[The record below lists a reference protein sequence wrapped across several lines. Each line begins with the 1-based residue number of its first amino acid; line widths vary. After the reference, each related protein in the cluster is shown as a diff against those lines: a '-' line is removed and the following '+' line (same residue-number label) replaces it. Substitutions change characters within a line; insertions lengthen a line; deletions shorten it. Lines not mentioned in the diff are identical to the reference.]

1 MSELQMRGLVKIYPY
16 TKPTGLFGR
25 KKAQESLEREKHQP
39 YTTNEGVVA
48 IQNFTLDV
56 KEGEFVV
63 LLGPSGC
70 GKSTVLRMIA
80 GLESVSDGEILMDG
94 QVINDLTPEAR
105 DIAMIFQN
113 YALYPSF
120 TVYDNIAYPLRNQHI
135 PRDEIDKLVMEIAEL
150 LELTELLERRPSE
163 LSGGQ
168 QQRAA
173 IGRAL
178 VRKPKLFLMDEPFS
192 NLDGVLRQK
201 LREEVK
207 RIHKKLGTTFIYVTH
222 DQTEAFSLGDRIVL
236 MRDGIIEQIGTPQEL
251 YTKPENLYAAS
262 FIGVPQMNI
271 IRDVPLHYIENG
283 WRVTVFGEN
292 FVLPV
297 NKTTGLT
304 KSQSGNKVTLGIRP
318 VHVSIAENG
327 IEAAVDYADNIETE
341 LHIHMHVKG
350 TELISV
356 VPATSLGSYIRGQ
369 KVKISLN
376 PQRIYLFDAS
386 TKKRIC

>member
-1 MSELQMRGLVKIYPY
+1 MSELQMRELVKIYPY
-16 TKPTGLFGR
+16 TKPTGLFGK
-25 KKAQESLEREKHQP
+25 KKAQAALEREKSQP

-48 IQNFTLDV
+48 VQKFSLDV
-56 KEGEFVV
+56 KDGEFIV

-94 QVINDLTPEAR
+94 QVINDLLPEAR

-120 TVYDNIAYPLRNQHI
+120 TVYENIAYPLKNQHM
-135 PRDEIDKLVMEIAEL
+135 PRDEIHKLVMEMAEL
-150 LELTELLERRPSE
+150 LEITELLDRKPSE

-168 QQRAA
+168 RQRTA

-201 LREEVK
+201 LREEIK

-236 MRDGIIEQIGTPQEL
+236 MRDGIIEQVGTPQEL
-251 YTKPENLYAAS
+251 YSKPENLYAAS

-271 IRDVPLHYIENG
+271 IHDVPLQYKDNKWH
-283 WRVTVFGEN
+283 VTVFGEDI
-292 FVLPV
+292 VLPQA
-297 NKTTGLT
+297 KTAALT
-304 KSQSGNKVTLGIRP
+304 KAQSGSRVILGIRP
-318 VHVSIAENG
+318 VHVSVSENG
-327 IEAAVDYADNIETE
+327 IEATVDYTDTVETE
-341 LHIHMHVKG
+341 IHIHMHVKG
-350 TELISV
+350 TELVSV
-356 VPATSLGSYIRGQ
+356 APVTYLGSYMRGQ
-369 KVKISLN
+369 RVKINLN
-376 PQRIYLFDAS
+376 PQRIYLFNKES
-386 TKKRIC
+386 ERRII